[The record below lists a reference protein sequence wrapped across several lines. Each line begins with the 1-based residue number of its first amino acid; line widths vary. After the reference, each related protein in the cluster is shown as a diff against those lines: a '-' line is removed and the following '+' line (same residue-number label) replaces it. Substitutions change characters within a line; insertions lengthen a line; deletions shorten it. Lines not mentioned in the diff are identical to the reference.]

1 MVYLKSL
8 FFNNKTN
15 LFSAFTKAPANMR
28 SLVMSMFLFT
38 NAVSSAIAQGFTGL
52 STDPLLVWNYATVGI
67 IAFVVGIGF
76 WISHRKLDQEED
88 HLNMLPEGHLHKQTS
103 DVESDHHSTGD
114 TVEHESRIL
123 GEKRLT
129 TTPPEPHP
137 ASENTGASTANEI
150 GAGPTVRVVNQ

>member
-1 MVYLKSL
+1 LVL
-8 FFNNKTN
+8 TD
-15 LFSAFTKAPANMR
+15 FSAFTKAPANMR

-76 WISHRKLDQEED
+76 WISHRKLDLEED
-88 HLNMLPEGHLHKQTS
+88 HLNMLPEGHVHKQAS
-103 DVESDHHSTGD
+103 DVESDDHVLEHPAERHSQ
-114 TVEHESRIL
+114 VL
-123 GEKRLT
+123 GEKGLT

-137 ASENTGASTANEI
+137 ATENVATSTGNEL
-150 GAGPTVRVVNQ
+150 GSGPTVRVVN